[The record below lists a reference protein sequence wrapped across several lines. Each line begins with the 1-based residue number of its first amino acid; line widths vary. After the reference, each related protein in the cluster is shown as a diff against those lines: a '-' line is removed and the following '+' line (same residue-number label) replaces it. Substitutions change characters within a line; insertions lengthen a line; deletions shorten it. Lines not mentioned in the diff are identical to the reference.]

1 MTATTIRGKL
11 LLLFFAL
18 AVLPMTAVGIISY
31 FNSVRS
37 VEEVIKQRS
46 MAATQAIATGVDEF
60 LAVRISEIQL
70 LAWNR
75 EVHDLYASS
84 GEGDSEAVSIT
95 PQLEAFFHQFFTGP
109 REAFVRVYYLDREGR
124 LLLKYGV
131 ETATGLEPRAFA
143 TEDPAFSGVDLSQ
156 YANNGELR
164 VTNLFE
170 STESFLRFGSWIEDP
185 RGGEPVGFLVAD
197 LAVDQVLSA
206 SGLSPNSARDE
217 DIAIIARDHDRIIF
231 HSRTTISGRL
241 LDQVLPGLAA
251 SYSAMREPSGF
262 VTYVSRDEERLA
274 AYVNLDAVDWTT
286 VAVSRPAQF
295 TDPVEKAGLVNLLIT
310 SAAVVAA
317 LLLVPL
323 VIGRIAGSI
332 RRVTEGAEAIAAG
345 DLDQQIA
352 VESNDETQ
360 TLAEAFNR
368 MSGSLRATLGDLRK
382 LNEELETRVEERTA
396 ELAQANRH
404 KSEFLAS
411 MSHDLRTPMNAIIG
425 YTRILLRRAKDA
437 LDDRQ
442 YRNLEN
448 IQTSADNLL
457 ALINEILDL
466 SKIEAGRV
474 EIVPVDVD
482 LRRLVSACVTSVPV
496 KPDVR
501 LEERI
506 HEVDSVRTDGDILR
520 KVVMNVLGNAAKF
533 TEHGSITVSLQ
544 PIDEWIE
551 LSVADTGP
559 GIPAEDVPRIF
570 DEFRQV
576 DRDGGPEGTGL
587 GLSIAK
593 KSIELLGG
601 TISVESKVGE
611 GTTFTLRVRD
621 C

>member
-1 MTATTIRGKL
+1 MTIRGKL
-11 LLLFFAL
+11 LLLFFGL

-31 FNSVRS
+31 FNSVLS
-37 VEEVIKQRS
+37 VEQVIKQRS

-60 LAVRISEIQL
+60 LAVRKSEIQL

-75 EVHDLYASS
+75 EVHDLYASFGGS
-84 GEGDSEAVSIT
+84 DSEAVSVT

-109 REAFVRVYYLDREGR
+109 REAFVRVYYLDREGQ

-131 ETATGLEPRAFA
+131 ETATGLEPGAFA

-156 YANNGELR
+156 YAKNGELR

-170 STESFLRFGSWIEDP
+170 STESFLRFGSWIEHP
-185 RGGEPVGFLVAD
+185 RGGEAVGFLVVD
-197 LAVDQVLSA
+197 LAVDQVLRA
-206 SGLSPNSARDE
+206 SGLSPNSIRDE

-251 SYSAMREPSGF
+251 SYSAMLEPSGF

-345 DLDQQIA
+345 DLDQQIS

-360 TLAEAFNR
+360 TLAESFNR
-368 MSGSLRATLGDLRK
+368 MAGSLRATLGDLRR

-396 ELAQANRH
+396 ELNQANRH

-425 YTRILLRRAKDA
+425 CTRILLRRAKDA

-466 SKIEAGRV
+466 SRIEAGRG
-474 EIVPVDVD
+474 EIVPANVD
-482 LRRLVSACVTSVPV
+482 LRQLVSTCVTSVPV

-506 HEVDSVRTDGDILR
+506 HEVNSIRTDGDILR